1 MTNDGGVSFALRNR
15 LLPREFFNMS
25 CASNAQTEM
34 TSDRFRKLNMPL
46 DPQAK
51 AFLEQSPPA
60 PPFPHDVASIN
71 EIRKLTV
78 RLDGEPQPV
87 AKVEDRL
94 VPGSEG
100 GVEIP
105 VRIYWPASAD
115 DSESP
120 KAGLVFLHGGGWV
133 LGNLDGYDHLCHAL
147 ANAGDC
153 VVVSVDY
160 RLAPEHRFPAAAED
174 CYDATVWTAQHAAE
188 LGVDPQRIVVGG
200 DSAGGNL
207 AAVVSLMDRDRATS
221 LVAYQV
227 LIYPI
232 TDSNLETP
240 SYLKNGEGHF
250 LTTERMAWFWDLYL
264 SDQSEASNPYASPL
278 QAESLDGLPPAYV
291 MTAEFDPLLSE
302 GDAYAD
308 RLEAAGVPVER
319 ELYDGQIHGFV
330 RRIDLYDRATVAINR
345 IGQLIRG
352 LGKPSN
358 H

>member
-1 MTNDGGVSFALRNR
+1 
-15 LLPREFFNMS
+15 
-25 CASNAQTEM
+25 
-34 TSDRFRKLNMPL
+34 MPL

-51 AFLEQSPPA
+51 AFLEQSAPA
-60 PPFPHDVASIN
+60 PPFPLDTESIN
-71 EIRKLTV
+71 EIRKLTA
-78 RLDGEPQPV
+78 RLEGDPEPV
-87 AKVEDRL
+87 ARVENRL
-94 VPGSEG
+94 VPGPTDGS
-100 GVEIP
+100 EIP
-105 VRIYWPASAD
+105 VRIYWPAASAGSD
-115 DSESP
+115 SP
-120 KAGLVFLHGGGWV
+120 KAGFVFFHGGGWV
-133 LGNLDGYDHLCHAL
+133 LGNLDAYDHVSHAL

-174 CYDATVWTAQHAAE
+174 SYTATIWTAQHADE
-188 LGVDPQRIVVGG
+188 LGIDPKRIAVGG

-207 AAVVSLMDRDRATS
+207 AAVVSLMDRDRGTS
-221 LVAYQV
+221 HVSYQV

-232 TDSNLETP
+232 TDANLETP
-240 SYLKNGEGHF
+240 SYIENGQEYF

-264 SDQSEASNPYASPL
+264 NDPSEASNPYSAPL
-278 QAESLDGLPPAYV
+278 QAASLEGLPPAYV

-308 RLEAAGVPVER
+308 RLEEAGVPVER

-352 LGKPSN
+352 LGDQGN
-358 H
+358 D

>member
-1 MTNDGGVSFALRNR
+1 
-15 LLPREFFNMS
+15 
-25 CASNAQTEM
+25 
-34 TSDRFRKLNMPL
+34 MPL

-60 PPFPHDVASIN
+60 PPFPHSSESID
-71 EIRKLTV
+71 EIRKLTA
-78 RLDGEPQPV
+78 RLEGDPEPV
-87 AKVEDRL
+87 AKIEDRV
-94 VPGSEG
+94 VPGLEA

-105 VRIYWPASAD
+105 VRVYWPADCAESD
-115 DSESP
+115 SP
-120 KAGLVFLHGGGWV
+120 KAAFVFFHGGGWV
-133 LGNLDGYDHLCHAL
+133 LGNLDAYDHVCHAL

-160 RLAPEHRFPAAAED
+160 RLAPEYRFPAAAED
-174 CYDATVWTAQHAAE
+174 CYAATAWTAQHADE
-188 LGVDPQRIVVGG
+188 LGIDPKRIAVGG

-207 AAVVSLMDRDRATS
+207 AAVACLMDRDRGTS
-221 LVAYQV
+221 HVAYQV

-232 TDSNLETP
+232 TDAHFETP
-240 SYLKNGEGHF
+240 SYIENGEGYF
-250 LTTERMAWFWDLYL
+250 LTTERMAWFWELYL
-264 SDQSEASNPYASPL
+264 NNSPEATNPYAAPL
-278 QAESLDGLPPAYV
+278 QAESLAGLPPAYV

-308 RLEAAGVPVER
+308 RLEAAGVAVER

-352 LGKPSN
+352 LGN
-358 H
+358 RGND

>member
-1 MTNDGGVSFALRNR
+1 
-15 LLPREFFNMS
+15 
-25 CASNAQTEM
+25 
-34 TSDRFRKLNMPL
+34 MPL
-46 DPQAK
+46 DPQAQ

-71 EIRKLTV
+71 EIRKLTA

-87 AKVEDRL
+87 AKIEDRV
-94 VPGSEG
+94 VPGSEA

-105 VRIYWPASAD
+105 VRIYWPASAAGS
-115 DSESP
+115 DSA
-120 KAGLVFLHGGGWV
+120 KAGFVFYHGGGWV

-174 CYDATVWTAQHAAE
+174 CYAATVWTAQHADE
-188 LGVDPQRIVVGG
+188 LGIDPERIAVGG

-207 AAVVSLMDRDRATS
+207 AAVVSLMDRDRETS
-221 LVAYQV
+221 HVAYQV

-232 TDSNLETP
+232 TDANLKTP
-240 SYLKNGEGHF
+240 SYIENGEGYF

-264 SDQSEASNPYASPL
+264 SDQSEASNPCAAPL
-278 QAESLDGLPPAYV
+278 QAESLENLPPAYV

-308 RLEAAGVPVER
+308 RLEAAGVSVER
-319 ELYDGQIHGFV
+319 ELYEGQIHGFV

-345 IGQLIRG
+345 IGQLIRR
-352 LGKPSN
+352 LGKPGN
-358 H
+358 D

>member
-1 MTNDGGVSFALRNR
+1 
-15 LLPREFFNMS
+15 
-25 CASNAQTEM
+25 
-34 TSDRFRKLNMPL
+34 MPL

-71 EIRKLTV
+71 EIRKLTA
-78 RLDGEPQPV
+78 RLEGAPEAV
-87 AKVEDRL
+87 AKVEDRI
-94 VPGSEG
+94 VPSSEA

-105 VRIYWPASAD
+105 VRIYWPASATGSD
-115 DSESP
+115 SP
-120 KAGLVFLHGGGWV
+120 KAGFVFFHGGGWV
-133 LGNLDGYDHLCHAL
+133 LGNLDAYDHLCHSL

-174 CYDATVWTAQHAAE
+174 CYDATVWTAQHADE
-188 LGVDPQRIVVGG
+188 LGIDSSRIAVGG

-221 LVAYQV
+221 HVAYQV

-232 TDSNLETP
+232 TDANLKTP
-240 SYLKNGEGHF
+240 SYIENGEGYF
-250 LTTERMAWFWDLYL
+250 LTTERMAWFWELYL
-264 SDQSEASNPYASPL
+264 SDASEASNPYAAPL
-278 QAESLDGLPPAYV
+278 QAETLAGLPSAYV

-308 RLEAAGVPVER
+308 RLEAAGVAVDR

-330 RRIDLYDRATVAINR
+330 RRIDLYDRATIAINR
-345 IGQLIRG
+345 IGGLIRS
-352 LGKPSN
+352 LGN
-358 H
+358 QGND

>member
-1 MTNDGGVSFALRNR
+1 
-15 LLPREFFNMS
+15 
-25 CASNAQTEM
+25 
-34 TSDRFRKLNMPL
+34 MPL

-51 AFLEQSPPA
+51 AFLEQPQPI
-60 PPFPHDVASIN
+60 PPFPRDVASIN
-71 EIRKLTV
+71 EIRQQTT
-78 RLDGEPQPV
+78 RLEGDPEPV

-94 VPGSEG
+94 IPVVEN

-105 VRIYWPASAD
+105 VRIYWPGSSAG
-115 DSESP
+115 SKSP
-120 KAGLVFLHGGGWV
+120 RAALVFFHGGGWV
-133 LGNLDGYDHLCHAL
+133 LGNLDAYDHLCHAL

-160 RLAPEHRFPAAAED
+160 RLAPEHRFPAAADD
-174 CYDATVWTAQHAAE
+174 CYAATVWTAQHAEE
-188 LGVDPQRIVVGG
+188 LGIDPRRIAVGG

-207 AAVVSLMDRDRATS
+207 AAVVSLMDRDRRTS
-221 LVAYQV
+221 HVAYQV

-240 SYLKNGEGHF
+240 SYIENGEGYF

-264 SDQSEASNPYASPL
+264 NDPSESVNPYAAPL
-278 QAESLDGLPPAYV
+278 QAESLAGLPPAYV

-308 RLEAAGVPVER
+308 RLEAADVTVER
-319 ELYDGQIHGFV
+319 ELYDGQIHGFL

-345 IGQLIRG
+345 IGQLLRR
-352 LGKPSN
+352 LGDQDN
-358 H
+358 D